1 MFDIAASYF
10 ISFVRLYL
18 NTCITCR
25 RSSSIF
31 GSIYTD
37 ENQVHVD
44 DKMIPQKMKV
54 QPNRKVYIKR
64 PERKIKALAIHASH
78 SSLGEHLDAG
88 VDPNEG
94 EDYPDAIGNNHEGPD
109 FRWSKA
115 LVPSVPDETEK
126 IDKCPIHNLP
136 VRGDADAAHHEG

>member
-1 MFDIAASYF
+1 
-10 ISFVRLYL
+10 
-18 NTCITCR
+18 
-25 RSSSIF
+25 
-31 GSIYTD
+31 
-37 ENQVHVD
+37 
-44 DKMIPQKMKV
+44 MKV

-94 EDYPDAIGNNHEGPD
+94 EDDPDAIGNNHEGPD

-136 VRGDADAAHHEG
+136 VRGDADAAHHEGRGVPFQRRSIWPDQGDEGQEGCRDG